1 MAVVNKLGDAPIEAR
16 LREIMNR
23 LAKGMDEIL
32 NGDAKGDA
40 RQNGFILLV
49 FPFEGHEGR
58 ANYISN
64 ASRKDVVVMLK
75 EQLARLEGQPEMK
88 GRA

>member
-1 MAVVNKLGDAPIEAR
+1 MSSNRIGDAPIEGK
-16 LREIMNR
+16 LRDIMNR
-23 LAKGMDEIL
+23 LARILDMVL
-32 NGDAKGDA
+32 NGEAKGAA
-40 RQNGFILLV
+40 RENGFILLV

-64 ASRKDVVVMLK
+64 ANRKDVVVMLK
-75 EQLARLEGQPEMK
+75 EQLARLEGFPETK